1 MSITKQT
8 TTVRAAAAIVYA
20 HFGKPADVKHSRAA
34 AWRSDFRNPYDA
46 ITSIESMLKG
56 TGRKNQAPMVIQSF
70 SKDELDPRDPMTP
83 MIVADAAY
91 ALAKEVAP
99 NSPCDV
105 VVHLDSDGG
114 NPHAHI
120 TIANVDLVTGKAARE
135 NGLAHWVLKKANDKI
150 MQEMGLQ
157 VLEPHALAHDVNRS
171 RSGERAE
178 GLTVDDVEQ
187 LSKNTWREFLA
198 DRVDEALADSRSVD
212 FDSLR
217 AVAREHGVSIEK
229 KTSAKSEAEGRD
241 PSVTYAL
248 VDDNGEVR
256 RFGRSKAA
264 CTARKLGSDYQWS
277 ALHDTI
283 NERIMQVSQEREI
296 KDVQSY
302 GEDGKQLDAAL
313 AELRAVEQDRG
324 VAPGLDYY
332 VDLAERANKEDRG
345 GAGEP
350 NARVDLQDFDFGSLR
365 SRLADER
372 HQRDQE
378 DAERAER
385 DAERA
390 RGDRERQ
397 ARPEAEQ
404 RLQRERLRVAST
416 LDDEADQR
424 ADDGDDYGLG

>member
-8 TTVRAAAAIVYA
+8 TTVRAAAAIMYA

-46 ITSIESMLKG
+46 ITSIESMLRG
-56 TGRKNQAPMVIQSF
+56 SGRKNQALMVIQSF

-83 MIVADAAY
+83 MVVADAAY

-120 TIANVDLVTGKAARE
+120 TIANVDLMTGKAARE
-135 NGLAHWVLKKANDKI
+135 NGLVHWVLKKANDKI

-157 VLEPHALAHDVNRS
+157 VLEPHELAHDVNRS
-171 RSGERAE
+171 RSGKSAV
-178 GLTVDDVEQ
+178 GLTVDQ
-187 LSKNTWREFLA
+187 LDKSTWREFLA
-198 DRVDEALADSRSVD
+198 DRVDEAIQDSRSVD

-217 AVAREHGVSIEK
+217 AVARELGVSIEK

-248 VDDNGEVR
+248 VDDNDEVR

-264 CTARKLGSDYQWS
+264 CTARKLGTDYQWS
-277 ALHDTI
+277 ALHNTMKELI
-283 NERIMQVSQEREI
+283 TRRKEEE
-296 KDVQSY
+296 DVKGY

-324 VAPGLDYY
+324 DAPRLDYY

-390 RGDRERQ
+390 RGERERQ
-397 ARPEAEQ
+397 ARHEAE
-404 RLQRERLRVAST
+404 RRKHSDAIRFAST

-424 ADDGDDYGLG
+424 DGDDFDFDF

>member
-8 TTVRAAAAIVYA
+8 TTVRAAAAIMYA

-34 AWRSDFRNPYDA
+34 AWRSDFRNAYDA
-46 ITSIESMLKG
+46 IASIESMLKG
-56 TGRKNQAPMVIQSF
+56 TGRKNQALMVIQSF

-135 NGLAHWVLKKANDKI
+135 NGLVHWVLKKANDKI
-150 MQEMGLQ
+150 MREMGLQ
-157 VLEPHALAHDVNRS
+157 VLEPHELAHDVNRS
-171 RSGERAE
+171 RSGKSAE
-178 GLTVDDVEQ
+178 GLTVDQ
-187 LSKNTWREFLA
+187 LDKSTWREFLA
-198 DRVDEALADSRSVD
+198 DCVDKALTDSRSVD

-217 AVAREHGVSIEK
+217 AVAREYGVSIEK

-264 CTARKLGSDYQWS
+264 CTARKLGTDYQWS
-277 ALHDTI
+277 ALHNTMK
-283 NERIMQVSQEREI
+283 ELIMRGKEEE
-296 KDVQSY
+296 DVKSY

-313 AELRAVEQDRG
+313 AELRAVEQDRRD
-324 VAPGLDYY
+324 APRLDYY
-332 VDLAERANKEDRG
+332 VDLAERANEEDRG
-345 GAGEP
+345 GAGEL
-350 NARVDLQDFDFGSLR
+350 NARVDLQDFNLEG
-365 SRLADER
+365 LADRLVSER
-372 HQRDQE
+372 HKRDQA
-378 DAERAER
+378 DAERAQQA
-385 DAERA
+385 AERA

-397 ARPEAEQ
+397 ARLEAER
-404 RLQRERLRVAST
+404 RLRSERLRAASI
-416 LDDEADQR
+416 LDDEADQSR
-424 ADDGDDYGLG
+424 DEEDDYGLG

>member
-8 TTVRAAAAIVYA
+8 TTVRAAAAIMYA
-20 HFGKPADVKHSRAA
+20 HYGKPADVKHSRAA
-34 AWRSDFRNPYDA
+34 AWRSDFRDPYDA

-56 TGRKNQAPMVIQSF
+56 SGRKNQALMVIQSF

-150 MQEMGLQ
+150 MREMGLQ

-171 RSGERAE
+171 RSGKSAE
-178 GLTVDDVEQ
+178 GLTVDQ
-187 LSKNTWREFLA
+187 LDKSTWREFLA

-217 AVAREHGVSIEK
+217 AVARELGVSIEK

-248 VDDNGEVR
+248 VNDNGEVR

-264 CTARKLGSDYQWS
+264 CTARKLGTDYQWGT
-277 ALHDTI
+277 LHDTM
-283 NERIMQVSQEREI
+283 NERIMREQEIE
-296 KDVQSY
+296 DVQSY

-313 AELRAVEQDRG
+313 AELRAADEDRG

-390 RGDRERQ
+390 RRDRERQ
-397 ARPEAEQ
+397 AHLEAER
-404 RLQRERLRVAST
+404 RLQRERLRSAST

>member
-8 TTVRAAAAIVYA
+8 TTVRAAAAIMYA
-20 HFGKPADVKHSRAA
+20 HFGKPADVEHSRAA
-34 AWRSDFRNPYDA
+34 AWRSDFRNAYDA
-46 ITSIESMLKG
+46 IVSIESMLKG
-56 TGRKNQAPMVIQSF
+56 TGRKNQALMVIQSF
-70 SKDELDPRDPMTP
+70 SKDELDPHDPMTP
-83 MIVADAAY
+83 TIVADAAY

-135 NGLAHWVLKKANDKI
+135 NGLVHWVLKKANDKI

-157 VLEPHALAHDVNRS
+157 VLEPHELAHDVNRS

-198 DRVDEALADSRSVD
+198 DRVDEALSDSRSVD

-217 AVAREHGVSIEK
+217 AVARELGVSIEK

-264 CTARKLGSDYQWS
+264 CTARKLGTDYQWS
-277 ALHDTI
+277 TLHDTI
-283 NERIMQVSQEREI
+283 NERIMREQEIE
-296 KDVQSY
+296 DVQSY
-302 GEDGKQLDAAL
+302 GEDGGQLDAAI
-313 AELRAVEQDRG
+313 ARLRAAEEDRRD
-324 VAPGLDYY
+324 APRPHRH
-332 VDLAERANKEDRG
+332 VDEPDQAADGDREGAERPHENVELK
-345 GAGEP
+345 
-350 NARVDLQDFDFGSLR
+350 DFDFGDLR
-365 SRLADER
+365 ARLAEER
-372 HQRDQE
+372 RKRDQE
-378 DAERAER
+378 DAQQAER

-390 RGDRERQ
+390 RRDRERQ
-397 ARPEAEQ
+397 ARREAER

-416 LDDEADQR
+416 LDDEAAQQQSDE
-424 ADDGDDYGLG
+424 DDFGLG

>member
-8 TTVRAAAAIVYA
+8 TTVRAAAAIMYA

-34 AWRSDFRNPYDA
+34 AWRSDFRTPYDA
-46 ITSIESMLKG
+46 IASIESMLRG
-56 TGRKNQAPMVIQSF
+56 SGRKNQALMVIQSF

-157 VLEPHALAHDVNRS
+157 VLEPHELAHDVNRS
-171 RSGERAE
+171 RSGKSAE
-178 GLTVDDVEQ
+178 GLTVGQ
-187 LSKNTWREFLA
+187 LDKSTWREFLA
-198 DRVDEALADSRSVD
+198 DCVDKALADSRSVD

-217 AVAREHGVSIEK
+217 AVAREYGVSIEK

-264 CTARKLGSDYQWS
+264 CTARKLGAEYQWS
-277 ALHDTI
+277 ALHNTMKDL
-283 NERIMQVSQEREI
+283 I
-296 KDVQSY
+296 KLRKEEEDVQSF

-313 AELRAVEQDRG
+313 AELRAADEDRG

-390 RGDRERQ
+390 REDRERH
-397 ARPEAEQ
+397 ARPEAERRKRSEQ
-404 RLQRERLRVAST
+404 FRVASI
-416 LDDEADQR
+416 LDDEADQQR
-424 ADDGDDYGLG
+424 SDEDDYGLG

>member
-8 TTVRAAAAIVYA
+8 TTVRAAAAIMYA
-20 HFGKPADVKHSRAA
+20 HFGKPADVNQSRAA
-34 AWRSDFRNPYDA
+34 AWRSDFRNAYDA
-46 ITSIESMLKG
+46 IASIESMLKG
-56 TGRKNQAPMVIQSF
+56 TGRKNQALMVIQSF

-83 MIVADAAY
+83 TIVADAAY

-135 NGLAHWVLKKANDKI
+135 NGLVHWVLKKANDKI

-157 VLEPHALAHDVNRS
+157 VLEPHELAHDVNRS
-171 RSGERAE
+171 RSGKSAE
-178 GLTVDDVEQ
+178 GLTVDQ
-187 LSKNTWREFLA
+187 LDKSTWREFLA
-198 DRVDEALADSRSVD
+198 DCVDKALTDSRSVD

-248 VDDNGEVR
+248 VDDSGEVR

-264 CTARKLGSDYQWS
+264 CTARKLGADYQWS
-277 ALHDTI
+277 ALHNTMNDFI
-283 NERIMQVSQEREI
+283 LQREEEEE
-296 KDVQSY
+296 DVKGY
-302 GEDGKQLDAAL
+302 GEDDRQLDAAL
-313 AELRAVEQDRG
+313 AELRAVEQDRRD
-324 VAPGLDYY
+324 APRLDYY

-350 NARVDLQDFDFGSLR
+350 NAHVDLQDFDFGSLR

-397 ARPEAEQ
+397 ARPEAER
-404 RLQRERLRVAST
+404 RLRSERLRAASI
-416 LDDEADQR
+416 LDDEADQSR
-424 ADDGDDYGLG
+424 DEEDDYGLG

>member
-8 TTVRAAAAIVYA
+8 TTVRAAAAIMYA

-56 TGRKNQAPMVIQSF
+56 TGRKNQALMVIQSF

-135 NGLAHWVLKKANDKI
+135 NGLVHWVLKKANDKI
-150 MQEMGLQ
+150 MRGMGLQ

-171 RSGERAE
+171 RSGKSAE
-178 GLTVDDVEQ
+178 GLTVDQ
-187 LSKNTWREFLA
+187 LDKSTWREFLA

-248 VDDNGEVR
+248 VDDNDEAR

-264 CTARKLGSDYQWS
+264 CTARKLGTDYQWS
-277 ALHDTI
+277 ALHDTM
-283 NERIMQVSQEREI
+283 NERIMREQEIE
-296 KDVQSY
+296 DVQSY

-313 AELRAVEQDRG
+313 AELRAVEQDRRD
-324 VAPGLDYY
+324 APRLDYY

-397 ARPEAEQ
+397 ARPEAERRQ
-404 RLQRERLRVAST
+404 RSERLRAASA

-424 ADDGDDYGLG
+424 EDDGDDYGLG

>member
-8 TTVRAAAAIVYA
+8 TTVRAAAAIMYA

-56 TGRKNQAPMVIQSF
+56 TGRKNQALMVIQSF

-135 NGLAHWVLKKANDKI
+135 NGLVHWVLKKANDKI
-150 MQEMGLQ
+150 MRGMGLQ

-171 RSGERAE
+171 RSGKSAE
-178 GLTVDDVEQ
+178 GLTVDQ
-187 LSKNTWREFLA
+187 LDKSTWREFLA

-248 VDDNGEVR
+248 VDDNDEAR

-264 CTARKLGSDYQWS
+264 CTARKLGTDYQWS
-277 ALHDTI
+277 ALHDTM
-283 NERIMQVSQEREI
+283 NERIMREQEIE
-296 KDVQSY
+296 DVQSY

-313 AELRAVEQDRG
+313 AELRAVEQDRRD
-324 VAPGLDYY
+324 APRLDYY

-350 NARVDLQDFDFGSLR
+350 NASVDLQDFDFGSLR

-390 RGDRERQ
+390 REDRERQ
-397 ARPEAEQ
+397 AHLEAER

-424 ADDGDDYGLG
+424 EDDGDDYGLG

>member
-8 TTVRAAAAIVYA
+8 TTVRAAAAIMYA

-56 TGRKNQAPMVIQSF
+56 TGRKNQALMVIQSF

-135 NGLAHWVLKKANDKI
+135 NGLVHWVLKKANDKI
-150 MQEMGLQ
+150 MREMGLR
-157 VLEPHALAHDVNRS
+157 VLEPHELAHDVNRS
-171 RSGERAE
+171 RSGKSAE
-178 GLTVDDVEQ
+178 GLTVDQ
-187 LSKNTWREFLA
+187 LDKSTWREFLA

-217 AVAREHGVSIEK
+217 AVARELGVSIEK

-264 CTARKLGSDYQWS
+264 CTARKLGTDYQWGT
-277 ALHDTI
+277 LHDTM
-283 NERIMQVSQEREI
+283 NERIMREQEIE
-296 KDVQSY
+296 DVQGY

-313 AELRAVEQDRG
+313 AELRAADEDRG

-390 RGDRERQ
+390 REDRERQ
-397 ARPEAEQ
+397 AHLEAER

>member
-8 TTVRAAAAIVYA
+8 TTVRAAAAIMYA
-20 HFGKPADVKHSRAA
+20 HYGKPADVKHSRAA

-46 ITSIESMLKG
+46 IASIESMLKG
-56 TGRKNQAPMVIQSF
+56 TGRKNQALMVIQSF

-135 NGLAHWVLKKANDKI
+135 NGLVHWLLKKANDKI
-150 MQEMGLQ
+150 MREMGLQ
-157 VLEPHALAHDVNRS
+157 VLEPHELAHDVNRS
-171 RSGERAE
+171 RSGKSAE
-178 GLTVDDVEQ
+178 GLTVDQ
-187 LSKNTWREFLA
+187 LDKSTWREFLA

-217 AVAREHGVSIEK
+217 AVARELGVSIEK
-229 KTSAKSEAEGRD
+229 RTSAKSEAEGRD

-264 CTARKLGSDYQWS
+264 CTARKLGTDYQWS
-277 ALHDTI
+277 TLHDTM
-283 NERIMQVSQEREI
+283 NERVMREKEI
-296 KDVQSY
+296 EDVQGY

-313 AELRAVEQDRG
+313 AELRAVEQDRRD
-324 VAPGLDYY
+324 APRLDYY

-345 GAGEP
+345 GAGEL
-350 NARVDLQDFDFGSLR
+350 NARVDLQDFNLGG
-365 SRLADER
+365 LADRLVSER
-372 HQRDQE
+372 HKRDE
-378 DAERAER
+378 AEAERAEQA
-385 DAERA
+385 AERDG
-390 RGDRERQ
+390 RDRQRQ
-397 ARPEAEQ
+397 ADLGAERWQ
-404 RLQRERLRVAST
+404 QSESLGSASI
-416 LDDEADQR
+416 LDDETDQR
-424 ADDGDDYGLG
+424 EDDDFDYDF

>member
-8 TTVRAAAAIVYA
+8 TTVRAAAAIMYA

-56 TGRKNQAPMVIQSF
+56 TGRKNQALMVIQSF

-135 NGLAHWVLKKANDKI
+135 NGLVHWVLKKANDKI
-150 MQEMGLQ
+150 MRGMGLQ
-157 VLEPHALAHDVNRS
+157 VLEPHELAHDVNRS
-171 RSGERAE
+171 RSGKSAE
-178 GLTVDDVEQ
+178 GLTVDQ
-187 LSKNTWREFLA
+187 LDKSTWREFLA
-198 DRVDEALADSRSVD
+198 DRVDEALCDSRSVD

-264 CTARKLGSDYQWS
+264 CTARKLGTDYQWS
-277 ALHDTI
+277 ALHDTM
-283 NERIMQVSQEREI
+283 NERIMREQEIE
-296 KDVQSY
+296 DVQSY

-313 AELRAVEQDRG
+313 AELRAVEQDRRD
-324 VAPGLDYY
+324 APRLDYY

-350 NARVDLQDFDFGSLR
+350 NASVDLQDFDFGSLR

-397 ARPEAEQ
+397 ARPEAE
-404 RLQRERLRVAST
+404 RRKHSDAIRFAST

-424 ADDGDDYGLG
+424 DGDDFDFDF

>member
-8 TTVRAAAAIVYA
+8 TTVRAAAAIMYA
-20 HFGKPADVKHSRAA
+20 HYGKPADVKHSRAA
-34 AWRSDFRNPYDA
+34 AWRSDFRDPYDA

-56 TGRKNQAPMVIQSF
+56 SGRKNQALMVIQSF

-135 NGLAHWVLKKANDKI
+135 NGLVHWVLKKANDKI
-150 MQEMGLQ
+150 MREMGLR
-157 VLEPHALAHDVNRS
+157 VLEPHELAHDVNRS
-171 RSGERAE
+171 RSGKSAE
-178 GLTVDDVEQ
+178 GLTVDQ
-187 LSKNTWREFLA
+187 LDKSTWREFLA

-217 AVAREHGVSIEK
+217 AVARELGVSIEK

-264 CTARKLGSDYQWS
+264 CTARKLGTDYQWGT
-277 ALHDTI
+277 LHDTM
-283 NERIMQVSQEREI
+283 NERIMREQEIE
-296 KDVQSY
+296 DVQGY

-313 AELRAVEQDRG
+313 AELRAVEQDRRD
-324 VAPGLDYY
+324 APRLDYY

-345 GAGEP
+345 CAGEL
-350 NARVDLQDFDFGSLR
+350 NARVDLQDFNLGSLTA
-365 SRLADER
+365 RLVSER
-372 HQRDQE
+372 LKRDQD

-385 DAERA
+385 DAARA
-390 RGDRERQ
+390 RRDRERQ
-397 ARPEAEQ
+397 ARLEAER
-404 RLQRERLRVAST
+404 RLQRERLRSAST

-424 ADDGDDYGLG
+424 ADDGDDYGFG

>member
-8 TTVRAAAAIVYA
+8 TTVRAAAAIMYA

-56 TGRKNQAPMVIQSF
+56 TGRKNQALMVIQSF

-135 NGLAHWVLKKANDKI
+135 NGLVHWVLKKANDKI

-157 VLEPHALAHDVNRS
+157 VLEPHELAHDVNRS
-171 RSGERAE
+171 RSGKSAE
-178 GLTVDDVEQ
+178 GLTVDQ
-187 LSKNTWREFLA
+187 LDKSTWREFLA
-198 DRVDEALADSRSVD
+198 DRVDEALRDSRSVG

-217 AVAREHGVSIEK
+217 AVAREYGVSIEK

-264 CTARKLGSDYQWS
+264 CTARKLGTDYQWS
-277 ALHDTI
+277 TLHDTM
-283 NERIMQVSQEREI
+283 NERVMREKEI
-296 KDVQSY
+296 EDVQSY

-313 AELRAVEQDRG
+313 AELRAADEDRG

-397 ARPEAEQ
+397 AHLEAER

-416 LDDEADQR
+416 LDNEADQR

>member
-8 TTVRAAAAIVYA
+8 TAVRAAAPIMYA
-20 HFGKPADVKHSRAA
+20 HYGRPADVNHSRAA

-56 TGRKNQAPMVIQSF
+56 SGRKNQALMVIQSF

-120 TIANVDLVTGKAARE
+120 TIANIDLVTGKAARE

-150 MQEMGLQ
+150 MREMGLQ
-157 VLEPHALAHDVNRS
+157 VLEPHELAHDVNRS
-171 RSGERAE
+171 RSGKSAE
-178 GLTVDDVEQ
+178 GLTVDQ
-187 LSKNTWREFLA
+187 LDKSTWREFLA
-198 DRVDEALADSRSVD
+198 DRVDEAIQDPRSVD

-217 AVAREHGVSIEK
+217 EVARELGVSIEK

-264 CTARKLGSDYQWS
+264 CTARKLGADYQWS
-277 ALHDTI
+277 TLHNTMKELI
-283 NERIMQVSQEREI
+283 TRRKEEE
-296 KDVQSY
+296 DVKSY
-302 GEDGKQLDAAL
+302 GENGEQLDSAIAK
-313 AELRAVEQDRG
+313 LRAAEQDRG

-345 GAGEP
+345 CTGEL
-350 NARVDLQDFDFGSLR
+350 NARVDLQDFNLGGLAA
-365 SRLADER
+365 RLVSER
-372 HQRDQE
+372 LERDQD
-378 DAERAER
+378 DAERAQHAAKR
-385 DAERA
+385 AQRDRQRQARSDAERWLQSESFGSG
-390 RGDRERQ
+390 RVQPDEEGQQQSGD
-397 ARPEAEQ
+397 
-404 RLQRERLRVAST
+404 
-416 LDDEADQR
+416 
-424 ADDGDDYGLG
+424 DDYGLG

>member
-8 TTVRAAAAIVYA
+8 TTVRAAAAIMYA

-56 TGRKNQAPMVIQSF
+56 TGRKNQALMVIQSF

-157 VLEPHALAHDVNRS
+157 VLEPHELAHDVNRS
-171 RSGERAE
+171 RSGKSAE
-178 GLTVDDVEQ
+178 GLTVDQ
-187 LSKNTWREFLA
+187 LDKSTWREFLA
-198 DRVDEALADSRSVD
+198 DCVDKALADSRSVD

-217 AVAREHGVSIEK
+217 SVAREFGVSIEK

-248 VDDNGEVR
+248 VDDNDEVR

-264 CTARKLGSDYQWS
+264 CTARKLGADYQWG
-277 ALHDTI
+277 ALHKTMNDFITLGK
-283 NERIMQVSQEREI
+283 EED
-296 KDVQSY
+296 DVQSY
-302 GEDGKQLDAAL
+302 GEDGEQLDAAL

-324 VAPGLDYY
+324 CAPGLDYY
-332 VDLAERANKEDRG
+332 VDLAERATEEDRG
-345 GAGEP
+345 GTGEL
-350 NARVDLQDFDFGSLR
+350 NARVDLQDFNLGG
-365 SRLADER
+365 LADRLVSER
-372 HQRDQE
+372 HKRDQADE
-378 DAERAER
+378 QRAEQAAERAQR
-385 DAERA
+385 
-390 RGDRERQ
+390 DRERQ
-397 ARPEAEQ
+397 ESLEAERRKRSEQ
-404 RLQRERLRVAST
+404 FRVAST
-416 LDDEADQR
+416 LDDEADQSR
-424 ADDGDDYGLG
+424 DEEDDYGLG

>member
-8 TTVRAAAAIVYA
+8 TTVRAAAAIMYA
-20 HFGKPADVKHSRAA
+20 HYGKPADVEHSRAA

-46 ITSIESMLKG
+46 IASIESMLKG
-56 TGRKNQAPMVIQSF
+56 TGRKNQALMVIQSF
-70 SKDELDPRDPMTP
+70 SKDELDPHDPMTP
-83 MIVADAAY
+83 TIVADAAY

-120 TIANVDLVTGKAARE
+120 TIANVDLVTGKAARD

-157 VLEPHALAHDVNRS
+157 VLEPHELAHDVNRS
-171 RSGERAE
+171 RSGKSAE
-178 GLTVDDVEQ
+178 GLTVDQ
-187 LSKNTWREFLA
+187 LDKNTWREFLA
-198 DRVDEALADSRSVD
+198 DCVDEALADSRSVD

-217 AVAREHGVSIEK
+217 AVARELGVSIEK

-264 CTARKLGSDYQWS
+264 CTARKLGADYQWS
-277 ALHDTI
+277 ALHNTMNDFI
-283 NERIMQVSQEREI
+283 LQRKEEE
-296 KDVQSY
+296 DVKSY

-313 AELRAVEQDRG
+313 AELRAVEQDRRDT
-324 VAPGLDYY
+324 PRLDYY

-350 NARVDLQDFDFGSLR
+350 NARVDLQDFKLEGLAA
-365 SRLADER
+365 RLTQER
-372 HQRDQE
+372 AGRDQA

-397 ARPEAEQ
+397 ARLEAER
-404 RLQRERLRVAST
+404 RLRSERLRAASI
-416 LDDEADQR
+416 LDDEADQSR
-424 ADDGDDYGLG
+424 DEEDDYGLG

>member
-8 TTVRAAAAIVYA
+8 TTVRAAAAIMYA

-46 ITSIESMLKG
+46 ITSIESMLRG
-56 TGRKNQAPMVIQSF
+56 SGRKNQALMVIQSF

-83 MIVADAAY
+83 MVVADAAY

-120 TIANVDLVTGKAARE
+120 TIANVDLMTGKAARE
-135 NGLAHWVLKKANDKI
+135 NGLVHWVLKKANDKI
-150 MQEMGLQ
+150 MQEMDLQ
-157 VLEPHALAHDVNRS
+157 VLEPHELAHDVNRS
-171 RSGERAE
+171 RSGKSAV
-178 GLTVDDVEQ
+178 GLTVDQ
-187 LSKNTWREFLA
+187 LDKSTWREFLA
-198 DRVDEALADSRSVD
+198 DRVDEAIQDSRSVD

-217 AVAREHGVSIEK
+217 AVARELGVSIEK

-248 VDDNGEVR
+248 VDDNDEVR

-264 CTARKLGSDYQWS
+264 CTARKLGADYQWS
-277 ALHDTI
+277 ALHNTMKELI
-283 NERIMQVSQEREI
+283 TRRKEEE
-296 KDVQSY
+296 DVKGY

-324 VAPGLDYY
+324 DAPRLDYY

-397 ARPEAEQ
+397 ARHEAE
-404 RLQRERLRVAST
+404 RRKHSDAIRFAST

-424 ADDGDDYGLG
+424 DGDDFDFDF

>member
-8 TTVRAAAAIVYA
+8 TAVRAAAPIMYA
-20 HFGKPADVKHSRAA
+20 HYGRPADVNHSRAA
-34 AWRSDFRNPYDA
+34 AWRSDFRSATHA
-46 ITSIESMLKG
+46 IASIESMLKG
-56 TGRKNQAPMVIQSF
+56 SGRKNQALMVIQSF

-83 MIVADAAY
+83 MIVVDAAY

-120 TIANVDLVTGKAARE
+120 TIANIDLVTGKAARE

-150 MQEMGLQ
+150 MREMGLQ
-157 VLEPHALAHDVNRS
+157 VLEPHELAHDVNRS
-171 RSGERAE
+171 RSGKSAE
-178 GLTVDDVEQ
+178 GLTVDQ
-187 LSKNTWREFLA
+187 LDKSTWREFLA
-198 DRVDEALADSRSVD
+198 DRVDEAIQDPRSVD

-217 AVAREHGVSIEK
+217 EVARELGVSVEK

-264 CTARKLGSDYQWS
+264 CTARKLGADYQWS
-277 ALHDTI
+277 ALHNTMKELI
-283 NERIMQVSQEREI
+283 TRRKEEE
-296 KDVQSY
+296 DVKSY
-302 GEDGKQLDAAL
+302 GENGEQLDAAI
-313 AELRAVEQDRG
+313 AKLRAAEQDRG

-345 GAGEP
+345 CTGEL
-350 NARVDLQDFDFGSLR
+350 NARVDLQDFNLGGLAA
-365 SRLADER
+365 RLVSER
-372 HQRDQE
+372 LERDQD
-378 DAERAER
+378 DAERAQHAAKR
-385 DAERA
+385 AQRDRQRQARSDAERWLQSESFGSG
-390 RGDRERQ
+390 RVQPDEEGQQQSGD
-397 ARPEAEQ
+397 
-404 RLQRERLRVAST
+404 
-416 LDDEADQR
+416 
-424 ADDGDDYGLG
+424 DDYGLG

>member
-8 TTVRAAAAIVYA
+8 TTVRAAAAIMYA

-56 TGRKNQAPMVIQSF
+56 TGRKNQALMVIQSF

-135 NGLAHWVLKKANDKI
+135 NGLVHWVLKKANDKI
-150 MQEMGLQ
+150 MREMGLR
-157 VLEPHALAHDVNRS
+157 VLEPHELAHDVNRS
-171 RSGERAE
+171 RSGKSAE
-178 GLTVDDVEQ
+178 GLTVDQ
-187 LSKNTWREFLA
+187 LDKSTWREFLA

-217 AVAREHGVSIEK
+217 AVARELGVSIEK

-264 CTARKLGSDYQWS
+264 CTARKLGTDYQWGT
-277 ALHDTI
+277 LHDTM
-283 NERIMQVSQEREI
+283 NERIMREQEIE
-296 KDVQSY
+296 DVQGY

-313 AELRAVEQDRG
+313 AELRAADEDRG

-390 RGDRERQ
+390 REDRERQ
-397 ARPEAEQ
+397 AHLEAER

-424 ADDGDDYGLG
+424 TGDDFGFDF

>member
-8 TTVRAAAAIVYA
+8 TTVRAAAAIMYA

-56 TGRKNQAPMVIQSF
+56 TGRKNQALMVIQSF

-135 NGLAHWVLKKANDKI
+135 NGLVHWVLKKANDKI
-150 MQEMGLQ
+150 MREMGLR
-157 VLEPHALAHDVNRS
+157 VLEPHELAHDVNRS
-171 RSGERAE
+171 RSGKSAE
-178 GLTVDDVEQ
+178 GLTVDQ
-187 LSKNTWREFLA
+187 LDKSTWREFLA
-198 DRVDEALADSRSVD
+198 DRVDEALADSRSVN

-217 AVAREHGVSIEK
+217 AVARELGVSIEK

-264 CTARKLGSDYQWS
+264 CTARKLGTDYQWGT
-277 ALHDTI
+277 LHDTM
-283 NERIMQVSQEREI
+283 NERIMREQEIE
-296 KDVQSY
+296 DVQGY

-313 AELRAVEQDRG
+313 AELRAADEDRG

-390 RGDRERQ
+390 REDRERQ
-397 ARPEAEQ
+397 AHLEAER

-424 ADDGDDYGLG
+424 TGDDFGFDF

>member
-8 TTVRAAAAIVYA
+8 TTVRAAAAIMYA

-56 TGRKNQAPMVIQSF
+56 TGRKNQALMVIQSF

-105 VVHLDSDGG
+105 VVHLDSEGG

-171 RSGERAE
+171 RSGKSAE
-178 GLTVDDVEQ
+178 GLTVDQ
-187 LSKNTWREFLA
+187 LDKNTWREFLA

-264 CTARKLGSDYQWS
+264 CTARKLGTDYQWGT
-277 ALHDTI
+277 LHDTM
-283 NERIMQVSQEREI
+283 NERIMREQEIE
-296 KDVQSY
+296 DVQGY

-313 AELRAVEQDRG
+313 AELRAADEDRG

-397 ARPEAEQ
+397 ARPEAERRQ
-404 RLQRERLRVAST
+404 RSERLRAASA
-416 LDDEADQR
+416 LDDEADHR
-424 ADDGDDYGLG
+424 TNDDFDFDF

>member
-8 TTVRAAAAIVYA
+8 TAVRAAALIMYA
-20 HFGKPADVKHSRAA
+20 HYGRPADVNHSRAA
-34 AWRSDFRNPYDA
+34 AWRSDFRSATHA
-46 ITSIESMLKG
+46 IASIESMLKG
-56 TGRKNQAPMVIQSF
+56 SGRKNQALMVIQSF

-135 NGLAHWVLKKANDKI
+135 NGLVHWVLKKANDKI
-150 MQEMGLQ
+150 MREMGLR
-157 VLEPHALAHDVNRS
+157 VLEPHELAHDVNRS
-171 RSGERAE
+171 RSGKSAE
-178 GLTVDDVEQ
+178 GLTVDQ
-187 LSKNTWREFLA
+187 LDKSTWREFLA
-198 DRVDEALADSRSVD
+198 DRVDEAIQDPRSVD

-217 AVAREHGVSIEK
+217 EVARELGVSIEK

-264 CTARKLGSDYQWS
+264 CTARKLGADYQWS
-277 ALHDTI
+277 ALHNTMKELI
-283 NERIMQVSQEREI
+283 TRRKEEE
-296 KDVQSY
+296 DVKSY
-302 GEDGKQLDAAL
+302 GENGEQLDTAIAK
-313 AELRAVEQDRG
+313 LRAAEQDRG

-345 GAGEP
+345 CAGEL
-350 NARVDLQDFDFGSLR
+350 NARVDLQDFNLGGLAA
-365 SRLADER
+365 RLVSER
-372 HQRDQE
+372 LERDQD
-378 DAERAER
+378 DAERAQHAAKR
-385 DAERA
+385 AQRDRQRQARSDAERWLQSESFGSG
-390 RGDRERQ
+390 RVQPDEEGQQQSGD
-397 ARPEAEQ
+397 
-404 RLQRERLRVAST
+404 
-416 LDDEADQR
+416 
-424 ADDGDDYGLG
+424 DDYGLG

>member
-8 TTVRAAAAIVYA
+8 TTVRAAAAIMYA

-56 TGRKNQAPMVIQSF
+56 TGRKNQALMVIQSF

-135 NGLAHWVLKKANDKI
+135 NGLVHWVLKKANDKI
-150 MQEMGLQ
+150 MRGMGLR

-171 RSGERAE
+171 RSGKSAE
-178 GLTVDDVEQ
+178 GLTVDQ
-187 LSKNTWREFLA
+187 LDKSTWREFLA

-248 VDDNGEVR
+248 VDDNDEAR

-264 CTARKLGSDYQWS
+264 CTARKLGTDYQWS
-277 ALHDTI
+277 ALHDTM
-283 NERIMQVSQEREI
+283 NERIMREQEIE
-296 KDVQSY
+296 DVQSY

-313 AELRAVEQDRG
+313 AELRAVEQDRRD
-324 VAPGLDYY
+324 APRLDYY

-350 NARVDLQDFDFGSLR
+350 NASVDLQDFDFGSLR

-385 DAERA
+385 DAARA

-397 ARPEAEQ
+397 ARLEAERRQ
-404 RLQRERLRVAST
+404 RSERLRAASA

>member
-8 TTVRAAAAIVYA
+8 TTVRAAAAIMYA

-46 ITSIESMLKG
+46 IASIESMLKG
-56 TGRKNQAPMVIQSF
+56 TGRKNQALMVIQSF

-83 MIVADAAY
+83 MIVADSAY

-120 TIANVDLVTGKAARE
+120 TIANIDLVTGKAARE

-150 MQEMGLQ
+150 MREMGLQ
-157 VLEPHALAHDVNRS
+157 VLEPHELAHDVNRS
-171 RSGERAE
+171 RSGKSAE
-178 GLTVDDVEQ
+178 GLTVDQ
-187 LSKNTWREFLA
+187 LDKSTWREFLA
-198 DRVDEALADSRSVD
+198 DRVDEAIQDPRSVD

-217 AVAREHGVSIEK
+217 AVARELGVSIEK

-264 CTARKLGSDYQWS
+264 CTARKLGADYQWS
-277 ALHDTI
+277 ALHNTMKELI
-283 NERIMQVSQEREI
+283 TRRKEEE
-296 KDVQSY
+296 DVKSY
-302 GEDGKQLDAAL
+302 GENGEQLDAAI
-313 AELRAVEQDRG
+313 AKLRAAEQDRG

-332 VDLAERANKEDRG
+332 VDLAEQANKEDRG
-345 GAGEP
+345 CTGEL
-350 NARVDLQDFDFGSLR
+350 NARVDLQDFNLGGLAA
-365 SRLADER
+365 RLVSER
-372 HQRDQE
+372 LERDQD
-378 DAERAER
+378 DAERAQHAAKR
-385 DAERA
+385 AQRDRQRQARSDAERWLQSESFGSG
-390 RGDRERQ
+390 RVQPDEEGQQQSGD
-397 ARPEAEQ
+397 
-404 RLQRERLRVAST
+404 
-416 LDDEADQR
+416 
-424 ADDGDDYGLG
+424 DDYGLG

>member
-8 TTVRAAAAIVYA
+8 TTVRAAAAIMYA

-56 TGRKNQAPMVIQSF
+56 TGRKNQALMVIQSF

-135 NGLAHWVLKKANDKI
+135 NGLVHWVLKKANDKI
-150 MQEMGLQ
+150 MREMGLR
-157 VLEPHALAHDVNRS
+157 VLEPHELAHDVNRS
-171 RSGERAE
+171 RSGKSAE
-178 GLTVDDVEQ
+178 GLTVDQ
-187 LSKNTWREFLA
+187 LDKSTWREFLA

-217 AVAREHGVSIEK
+217 AVARELGVSIEK

-264 CTARKLGSDYQWS
+264 CTARKLGTDYQWGI
-277 ALHDTI
+277 LHDTM
-283 NERIMQVSQEREI
+283 NERIMREQEIE
-296 KDVQSY
+296 DVQGY

-313 AELRAVEQDRG
+313 AELRAVEQDRRD
-324 VAPGLDYY
+324 APRLDYY

-345 GAGEP
+345 CAGEL
-350 NARVDLQDFDFGSLR
+350 NARVDLQDFNLGSLTA
-365 SRLADER
+365 RLVSER
-372 HQRDQE
+372 LKRDQD

-385 DAERA
+385 DAARA
-390 RGDRERQ
+390 P
-397 ARPEAEQ
+397 A
-404 RLQRERLRVAST
+404 
-416 LDDEADQR
+416 
-424 ADDGDDYGLG
+424 

>member
-8 TTVRAAAAIVYA
+8 TTVRAAAAIMYA

-34 AWRSDFRNPYDA
+34 AWRSDFRNPYEA
-46 ITSIESMLKG
+46 IASIESMLKG
-56 TGRKNQAPMVIQSF
+56 TGRKNQALMVIQSF

-135 NGLAHWVLKKANDKI
+135 NGLVHWVLKKANDKI

-157 VLEPHALAHDVNRS
+157 VLEPHELAHDVNRS
-171 RSGERAE
+171 RSGKSAE
-178 GLTVDDVEQ
+178 GLTIDQ
-187 LSKNTWREFLA
+187 LDKNTWREFLA

-229 KTSAKSEAEGRD
+229 KTSAKSESEGRD
-241 PSVTYAL
+241 TSVTYAL
-248 VDDNGEVR
+248 VDDNDEAR

-264 CTARKLGSDYQWS
+264 CTARKLGTDYQWS
-277 ALHDTI
+277 TLHDTM
-283 NERIMQVSQEREI
+283 NERIMREQEIE
-296 KDVQSY
+296 DVQGY

-313 AELRAVEQDRG
+313 AELRAADEDRG

-390 RGDRERQ
+390 REDRERQ
-397 ARPEAEQ
+397 ARDQAER
-404 RLQRERLRVAST
+404 RLPRERLRAASI
-416 LDDEADQR
+416 LDDAKTQHG
-424 ADDGDDYGLG
+424 DGDFDFDL

>member
-8 TTVRAAAAIVYA
+8 TAVRAAAPIMYA
-20 HFGKPADVKHSRAA
+20 HYGRPADVNHSRAA
-34 AWRSDFRNPYDA
+34 AWRSDFRNAYDA
-46 ITSIESMLKG
+46 IASIESMLKG
-56 TGRKNQAPMVIQSF
+56 TGRKNQALMVIQSF

-150 MQEMGLQ
+150 MREMGLQ
-157 VLEPHALAHDVNRS
+157 VLEPHELAHDVNRS

-198 DRVDEALADSRSVD
+198 DRVDEALRDSRSVD

-217 AVAREHGVSIEK
+217 AVAREYGVSIEK

-248 VDDNGEVR
+248 VDDNDEVR

-264 CTARKLGSDYQWS
+264 CTARKLGADYQWS
-277 ALHDTI
+277 ALHNTMKELI
-283 NERIMQVSQEREI
+283 TRRKEEE
-296 KDVQSY
+296 DVKSY
-302 GEDGKQLDAAL
+302 GENGEQLDAAI
-313 AELRAVEQDRG
+313 AKLRAAEQDRG
-324 VAPGLDYY
+324 IADRVGEISRKVGREDDRPRNTDGQPH
-332 VDLAERANKEDRG
+332 ERVELVHADFS
-345 GAGEP
+345 ALT
-350 NARVDLQDFDFGSLR
+350 ARLVS
-365 SRLADER
+365 ER
-372 HQRDQE
+372 RQRDQD
-378 DAERAER
+378 DAERAQR

-397 ARPEAEQ
+397 ASREAE
-404 RLQRERLRVAST
+404 RRKHSDPIRVAST
-416 LDDEADQR
+416 LDDKADQQK
-424 ADDGDDYGLG
+424 DDDYGYGF

>member
-8 TTVRAAAAIVYA
+8 TTVRAAAAIMYA

-56 TGRKNQAPMVIQSF
+56 TGRKNQALMVIQSF

-171 RSGERAE
+171 RSGKSAE
-178 GLTVDDVEQ
+178 GLTVDQ
-187 LSKNTWREFLA
+187 LDKNTWREFLA

-248 VDDNGEVR
+248 VDDNDEAR

-264 CTARKLGSDYQWS
+264 CTARKLGTDYQWS
-277 ALHDTI
+277 ALHDTM
-283 NERIMQVSQEREI
+283 NERIMREQEIE
-296 KDVQSY
+296 DVQSY

-313 AELRAVEQDRG
+313 AELRAVEQDRRD
-324 VAPGLDYY
+324 APRLDYY

-350 NARVDLQDFDFGSLR
+350 NARVDLQNFDFGSLR

-397 ARPEAEQ
+397 ARPEAERRQ
-404 RLQRERLRVAST
+404 RSERLRAASA
-416 LDDEADQR
+416 LDDEADHR
-424 ADDGDDYGLG
+424 TNDDFDFDF

>member
-8 TTVRAAAAIVYA
+8 TTVRAAAAIMYA
-20 HFGKPADVKHSRAA
+20 HYGKPADVKHSRAA
-34 AWRSDFRNPYDA
+34 AWRSDFRDPYDA

-56 TGRKNQAPMVIQSF
+56 SGRKNQALMVIQSF

-120 TIANVDLVTGKAARE
+120 TIANVDLATGKAARE
-135 NGLAHWVLKKANDKI
+135 NGLVHWVLKKANDKI
-150 MQEMGLQ
+150 MREMGLR
-157 VLEPHALAHDVNRS
+157 VLEPHELAHDVNRS
-171 RSGERAE
+171 RSGKSAE
-178 GLTVDDVEQ
+178 GLTVDQ
-187 LSKNTWREFLA
+187 LDKSTWREFLA

-217 AVAREHGVSIEK
+217 AVARELGVSIEK

-264 CTARKLGSDYQWS
+264 CTARKLGTDYQWGT
-277 ALHDTI
+277 LHDTM
-283 NERIMQVSQEREI
+283 NERIMREQEIE
-296 KDVQSY
+296 DVQGY

-313 AELRAVEQDRG
+313 AELRAVEQDRRD
-324 VAPGLDYY
+324 APRLDYY

-345 GAGEP
+345 CAGEL
-350 NARVDLQDFDFGSLR
+350 NAHVDLQDFNLGSLTA
-365 SRLADER
+365 RLVSER
-372 HQRDQE
+372 LKRDQD

-385 DAERA
+385 DAARA
-390 RGDRERQ
+390 RRDRERQ
-397 ARPEAEQ
+397 ARLEAER
-404 RLQRERLRVAST
+404 RLQRERLRSAST